1 MVLSLTKKICDLL
14 VAKKLV
20 SEDDLNKARKLCVEQ
35 GGNLGGVLVKMNA
48 VSKDDLLITLSEG
61 LGFPPINLS
70 RFSID
75 DDTLELIPKKIVFS
89 YQILPVSRV
98 GNQLTVAMVDP
109 LNIFALDDLKIV
121 THMDIVPVIAAEDD
135 MREAISRNYEKSADE
150 EISEIVDDIKSTQ
163 MQMVDRDE
171 KEISAQEL
179 LSITEEAPVVKLAN
193 MIMSRA
199 IGERASDVLI
209 EPMDEN
215 TRVRFRIDGILCER
229 FNPPRK
235 FHQALVSR
243 LKVMSD
249 LDIAERRLPQ
259 DGRFR
264 IKIENRKVDFRV
276 SIVPTSLGEKVALR
290 VLDKEQ
296 AKIDLNRL
304 GFKERDRDTIC
315 AASRKPHG
323 MIIVCGPTGCGK
335 TTTLYSIL
343 KQVDDP
349 TKNIV
354 TVEDPVEYELKGI
367 NQVAINDEIGLT
379 FSACLRSI
387 LRQDPDII
395 MVGEIRDYETL
406 DVAIK
411 SALTGHLVLATLHTN
426 TAAGAIIRMVNMGV
440 EPFLLSA
447 SVELIAAQRLLRKL
461 CQECRE
467 KYVPPKEVAERY
479 GLFDEKGKVAAIY
492 RPVGCKRCMNS
503 GYQGRLGIIE
513 CIALTPTVKELI
525 FKGVEEAEVVKQA
538 RKEGMITLRENGVEN
553 VLEGI
558 ASLEDVVRMTVG
570 NREKE

>member
-14 VAKKLV
+14 VSKKLV
-20 SEDDLNKARKLCVEQ
+20 SEDDLNKARKLCAEQ

-89 YQILPVSRV
+89 YQILPVSHV
-98 GNQLTVAMVDP
+98 GKQLTVAMVDP
-109 LNIFALDDLKIV
+109 LNIFALDDLKVV

-135 MREAISRNYEKSADE
+135 MQEAISRHYEKSVDE
-150 EISEIVDDIKSTQ
+150 EISEIVDDIKSAQ
-163 MQMVDRDE
+163 MQVVDRDE

-243 LKVMSD
+243 LKVMAD

-264 IKIENRKVDFRV
+264 LKTENRKVDFRI
-276 SIVPTSLGEKVALR
+276 SIVPTSMGEKVALR

-304 GFKERDRDTIC
+304 GFKERDRDTIR
-315 AASRKPHG
+315 AASGKPHG
-323 MIIVCGPTGCGK
+323 MVMVCGPTGCGK

-349 TKNIV
+349 ATNIV

-395 MVGEIRDYETL
+395 MVGEIRDFETL
-406 DVAIK
+406 DVAVK

-426 TAAGAIIRMVNMGV
+426 TAAGAIIRMVNMGI

-461 CQECRE
+461 CLECRE

-479 GLFDEKGKVAAIY
+479 GLFDEKGKVATIY

-513 CIALTPTVKELI
+513 CITLTPTVKELI
-525 FKGVEEAEVVKQA
+525 FKGVEEEAVVKQA
-538 RKEGMITLRENGVEN
+538 RKEGMVTLRENGIEN

-558 ASLEDVVRMTVG
+558 ASLEDVVRMTIG